1 LKTGDIGYF
10 DAKGFLVITGR
21 IKELIVTSGGENI
34 PPVLIENEVK
44 EELPIISN
52 CMLVGD
58 RKKFLSLLVTLKTK
72 GDEEGNPTDKLS
84 ESIFGIL
91 NQIQSK

>member
-58 RKKFLSLLVTLKTK
+58 RKKISLIIGHLK
-72 GDEEGNPTDKLS
+72 N
-84 ESIFGIL
+84 
-91 NQIQSK
+91 